1 MSTDPI
7 DRPGP
12 DHRAEPVT
20 VEVET
25 TIVQTVPSTALNQL
39 KHYAKS
45 LTAGIISG
53 LTYFLSVLTPAATL
67 GDITLVQWIGFIV
80 SVLGPTIGVA
90 AVPNGAKPSK

>member
-1 MSTDPI
+1 MSEPI

-25 TIVQTVPSTALNQL
+25 TVVQTVPNTAINQI
-39 KHYAKS
+39 KHYAKA
-45 LTAGIISG
+45 LIGAIIAG
-53 LTYFLSVLTPAATL
+53 LTYFLTVLSPAATV
-67 GDITLVQWIGFIV
+67 GDITMVQWIGFFVIT
-80 SVLGPTIGVA
+80 LGTLIGVA